1 MYVYRNSYNPFR
13 DSKYLTAN
21 NFNPYEYSMESSSQ
35 FCLSLNQ
42 ISPRERTAQWPLR
55 EKKLS
60 FFSLLWQGYKNQ

>member
-1 MYVYRNSYNPFR
+1 MYVYRNFYNPFR
-13 DSKYLTAN
+13 NSKYLIAN

-42 ISPRERTAQWPLR
+42 ISPKECIAQWPLGG
-55 EKKLS
+55 KKLL